1 MATIGRY
8 THREETGGEPDR
20 RPDGRSV
27 CVAVAVS
34 IGIAVAIDVDIG
46 VNVGIGISLDQP
58 IGIDFEWARQQRQ
71 RALRVSEAV
80 PDPANR
86 FRQRRAGES
95 TMEDEKPDEPADTA
109 ETTSDSPLP
118 PA

>member
-1 MATIGRY
+1 LDDIFFIRN
-8 THREETGGEPDR
+8 GGEPDR

-58 IGIDFEWARQQRQ
+58 IGIDIEWARQQRQ
-71 RALRVSEAV
+71 RALRVSEESGGV
-80 PDPANR
+80 PGKT
-86 FRQRRAGES
+86 QKS
-95 TMEDEKPDEPADTA
+95 
-109 ETTSDSPLP
+109 SPLVP
-118 PA
+118 GSPRCTLKKLAARPGSP